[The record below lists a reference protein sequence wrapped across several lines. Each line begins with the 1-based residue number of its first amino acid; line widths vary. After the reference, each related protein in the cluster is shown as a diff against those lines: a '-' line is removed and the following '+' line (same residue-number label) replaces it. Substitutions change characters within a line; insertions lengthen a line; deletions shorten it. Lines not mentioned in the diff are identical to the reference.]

1 MTKYQMPNE
10 TEASS
15 GDVFSYEGGPP
26 LPAEVDWRK
35 YGYVTPVRKQVR
47 GDILY
52 YDQLFAT
59 MVFTLRTIKDQ
70 RFFKLWLTY

>member
-47 GDILY
+47 EDI
-52 YDQLFAT
+52 DC
-59 MVFTLRTIKDQ
+59 VFITINFLQ
-70 RFFKLWLTY
+70 RWFLH